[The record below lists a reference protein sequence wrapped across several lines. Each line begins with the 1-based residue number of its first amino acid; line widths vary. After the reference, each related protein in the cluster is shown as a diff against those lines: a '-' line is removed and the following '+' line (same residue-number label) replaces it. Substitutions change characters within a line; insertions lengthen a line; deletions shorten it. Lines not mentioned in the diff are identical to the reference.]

1 MVKKYCFKNVSFSKR
16 ELKNLVSHYYFNYGI
31 SKTNCLLDSLKD
43 LGFYFATKAS
53 ISLAIEDLKVPPI
66 KKLLIIKTNNEITVK
81 YLKKLKGHISEIER
95 LQKVIDLWNQIN
107 TDLKKEV
114 VKHFKSY
121 DSLNPIY
128 MMAFSGARGNLS
140 QVHQLIG
147 MRGLMSDPS
156 GQILDIPIQA
166 NFREGLKI
174 TDYII
179 SSYGARKGIV
189 DTALKTADSGYL
201 TRRLVDVAQH
211 VIIREIDC
219 NTNMTILIKDS
230 VINSSHLIGRLIVK
244 RTGTNFNSLI
254 KNEKEI
260 THSFINLTK
269 DALHKDILIKSPLT
283 CISSRS
289 VCQKCY
295 GWNLAQMNMVEI
307 GEAVGIIAAQSIGE
321 PGTQLTMRTFH
332 TGGVISNDSMIQI
345 RSKYNGQVIFSSDL
359 KTSFNRTIYGEE
371 AMEVDNSS
379 TIFII
384 QRSRSIIKFLVFERL
399 LLSIHHKQNIKVG
412 TLIAEIPITNNQSI
426 KTTTYIR
433 SDLSGEIR
441 YQNIRIAILYNSY
454 TKIIKDG
461 ILWVLGGNLM
471 IFPEN
476 ALLNIKENSYFIN
489 NNNIFS
495 LKIRN
500 KQNGIIKIRQFDS
513 LKKELMLLNC
523 QVICEFSS
531 IFKAFVKYY
540 TVFYLFTRTG
550 ILFQLM
556 LSNSKFEILNNRIA
570 YRITSKYDITTSG
583 KLYRVRIKSFNIK
596 KDHNESLLFTQKKLI
611 IPIENYFILKDVN
624 KVSRTL
630 NKYIPQYT
638 KLASN
643 CYSINCGLFII
654 NKLTEVGYH
663 VLIISGKINTVIDI
677 NEDLIKCFSVYDLY
691 YRGEIVFSTLKIK
704 KLMKINITNILIKS
718 KKRYKFELFCQPI
731 IQCAI
736 PRNKNY
742 TSQFINENNSQIL
755 INSKL
760 INCYESNNLIIKS
773 PKQHKLSLIQ
783 YLLESNFSINDPF
796 ASCIYFIQNTF
807 NSSFI
812 YLAFFSYENTKFI
825 TGVNNLNQLSKIQ
838 INLLVKHNQFV
849 ESYSNIMTFSAIS
862 TKIFFTNKIKS
873 HAVIK
878 NCLLYT
884 TTNSYISNKLF
895 KESDK
900 LNNLGYCSNKFI
912 TADKTEDIKRKILKI
927 RVGQPYFISKGTTM
941 YINHG
946 DFIQKS
952 KVICLLIYEK
962 IISGDI
968 IQGLPKIEY
977 ILESRISKSTVKLA
991 KKPGIVMCYKNKNS
1005 IIIINRMK
1013 RSNYLLQNF
1022 NKKLCGGNI
1031 VSVGQALET
1040 GIINPHHV
1048 LRIYFKYYGSLSNL
1062 YEASFRSVIA
1072 IQILLINSI
1081 QRVYKSQGVTISD
1094 KHIELIIKQMSSKV
1108 QIMSSASNSK
1118 ILPGEVIDVQQIQY
1132 VNRALRSEKQSV
1144 IQYRPILFGITRTSL
1159 LTESF
1164 ISAASFEQT
1173 AKVLITAAS
1182 EGRTDWLRGLKENII
1197 IGNLIPAGTG
1207 FDMFGTLETLELLEP
1222 K

>member
-1 MVKKYCFKNVSFSKR
+1 MVKKYCFKNISFNKR

-66 KKLLIIKTNNEITVK
+66 KKSLIVITNNEITVR

-95 LQKVIDLWNQIN
+95 SQKIIDLWNQIN

-140 QVHQLIG
+140 QVHQLVG

-219 NTNMTILIKDS
+219 NTSMTILIKDS
-230 VINSSHLIGRLIVK
+230 VINSSHLIGRLIIK
-244 RTGTNFNSLI
+244 KTETNSNSLI
-254 KNEKEI
+254 KNEREI

-269 DALHKDILIKSPLT
+269 DILYEDILIRSPLT

-332 TGGVISNDSMIQI
+332 TGGVISNESTIQI
-345 RSKYNGQVIFSSDL
+345 RSKYHGQVIFSSSL

-371 AMEVDNSS
+371 TMEVDNLSI
-379 TIFII
+379 IFII
-384 QRSRSIIKFLVFERL
+384 QRSKSIVKFLVFQNL

-426 KTTTYIR
+426 KATTYIK
-433 SDLSGEIR
+433 SDLSGEIK
-441 YQNIRIAILYNSY
+441 YQNIRITILYDLY

-461 ILWVLGGNLM
+461 IIWVLAGNLM
-471 IFPEN
+471 IFPKN
-476 ALLNIKENSYFIN
+476 ALLNIKENSYFIK

-500 KQNGIIKIRQFDS
+500 KQKGIIKIRQFNFLNKQLTLS
-513 LKKELMLLNC
+513 NC
-523 QVICEFSS
+523 QFICEFSS
-531 IFKAFVKYY
+531 IFKAFIKHSVI
-540 TVFYLFTRTG
+540 FYLFTRIG
-550 ILFQLM
+550 ILFQLI
-556 LSNSKFEILNNRIA
+556 LQNSKFKILDNKIA
-570 YRITSKYDITTSG
+570 YRITSKYDIITSG
-583 KLYRVRIKSFNIK
+583 KLYYVKTKSFNIK
-596 KDHNESLLFTQKKLI
+596 KYQNKNLLFVQKKLI
-611 IPIENYFILKDVN
+611 IPIENYFIFKSINRVN
-624 KVSRTL
+624 QTR
-630 NKYIPQYT
+630 NKYISQYT
-638 KLASN
+638 KLGLN
-643 CYSINCGLFII
+643 CYSINDGLFII
-654 NKLTEVGYH
+654 NQLTKVGYH
-663 VLIISGKINTVIDI
+663 ILIISGRINTIIDI
-677 NEDLIKCFSVYDLY
+677 NDNLIKYFSICDLY
-691 YRGEIVFSTLKIK
+691 YRGETVFAMLKIK
-704 KLMKINITNILIKS
+704 KLMKINITSVFKKS
-718 KKRYKFELFCQPI
+718 KHVYIFELFCQPI
-731 IQCAI
+731 IQSAI
-736 PRNKNY
+736 PKNKNY
-742 TSQFINENNSQIL
+742 TSQFINENDSQIL
-755 INSKL
+755 INSQL
-760 INCYESNNLIIKS
+760 INIYKSNNLIIKS
-773 PKQHKLSLIQ
+773 SKQHKLNLIQ
-783 YLLESNFSINDPF
+783 YLLEFNFCINDIFP
-796 ASCIYFIQNTF
+796 SCIYFIQNTF
-807 NSSFI
+807 NSSFV
-812 YLAFFSYENTKFI
+812 YLAFFSQENIKFL
-825 TGVNNLNQLSKIQ
+825 TNVNNLNQLNQIQ

-849 ESYSNIMTFSAIS
+849 ESYSNIITFSAIS
-862 TKIFFTNKIKS
+862 TKLFFTSKIKL

-895 KESDK
+895 KESGK
-900 LNNLGYCSNKFI
+900 LNNLGYCSNKFFI
-912 TADKTEDIKRKILKI
+912 ADKTQDIKHNILKI

-941 YINHG
+941 YVNHG

-991 KKPGIVMCYKNKNS
+991 KNPGIVVCYKKKNY
-1005 IIIINRMK
+1005 IIIVNRIK

-1022 NKKLCGGNI
+1022 NKKLCGGDI
-1031 VSVGQALET
+1031 VSIGQALET
-1040 GIINPHHV
+1040 GIINPHRL
-1048 LRIYFKYYGSLSNL
+1048 LRIYFKYYGSFSNL
-1062 YEASFRSVIA
+1062 YEATFRSVIT

-1108 QIMSSASNSK
+1108 QIMSTPSNTK

-1132 VNRALRSEKQSV
+1132 VNKALRFEKQSV

-1164 ISAASFEQT
+1164 ISAASFEET
-1173 AKVLITAAS
+1173 TKVLTAAAS
-1182 EGRTDWLRGLKENII
+1182 EGKIDWLRGLKENVI

-1207 FDMFGTLETLELLEP
+1207 FNVSETLETVDVL
-1222 K
+1222 

>member
-1 MVKKYCFKNVSFSKR
+1 MVKKYCFKNISFNKQ

-43 LGFYFATKAS
+43 LGFYFSTKAS

-66 KKLLIIKTNNEITVK
+66 KKLLIVKTNNEITVR
-81 YLKKLKGHISEIER
+81 YLKKLKGYISEIER
-95 LQKVIDLWNQIN
+95 LQKIIDLWNQIN

-140 QVHQLIG
+140 QVHQLVG

-211 VIIREIDC
+211 VIVREIDC
-219 NTNMTILIKDS
+219 NTSMTILIKDS
-230 VINSSHLIGRLIVK
+230 VINSSHLIGRLIIK
-244 RTGTNFNSLI
+244 TKTNLNSLI
-254 KNEKEI
+254 KNEREI

-269 DALHKDILIKSPLT
+269 DILHEDILIKSPLT
-283 CISSRS
+283 CMSSRS

-295 GWNLAQMNMVEI
+295 GWNLAQMNIVEV

-332 TGGVISNDSMIQI
+332 TGGVVSNDSMVQI
-345 RSKYNGQVIFSSDL
+345 RSKHSGQVIFSSSL

-371 AMEVDNSS
+371 TMEVDNLS

-384 QRSRSIIKFLVFERL
+384 QRSRSIVKFLAFQNL

-426 KTTTYIR
+426 KATTYIK
-433 SDLSGEIR
+433 SDLSGEIK
-441 YQNIRIAILYNSY
+441 YQNIRIAVLHNLY

-461 ILWVLGGNLM
+461 ILWVLDGNLM
-471 IFPEN
+471 ILPKN
-476 ALLNIKENSYFIN
+476 ALLNIKENSYSIN
-489 NNNIFS
+489 KNNIFS

-500 KQNGIIKIRQFDS
+500 KQKGIIKIKS
-513 LKKELMLLNC
+513 LNLLKKQLVLLSC
-523 QVICEFSS
+523 QLICEFSS
-531 IFKAFVKYY
+531 IFKAVTKSSII
-540 TVFYLFTRTG
+540 FYLFTRTE
-550 ILFQLM
+550 ILFQLTPQ
-556 LSNSKFEILNNRIA
+556 NSELRVLNNKIA
-570 YRITSKYDITTSG
+570 YRVTSKYDIKTSG
-583 KLYRVRIKSFNIK
+583 KLYHIGVKNFDIEEHQNNDVLSI
-596 KDHNESLLFTQKKLI
+596 QKKLI
-611 IPIENYFILKDVN
+611 IPVENYFILKKIKRVN
-624 KVSRTL
+624 RTL
-630 NKYIPQYT
+630 NKYIPQHT
-638 KLASN
+638 KLGSN
-643 CYSINCGLFII
+643 CYSINYGLFII
-654 NKLTEVGYH
+654 NRLTEVGYH
-663 VLIISGKINTVIDI
+663 VLVISGRINTVINID
-677 NEDLIKCFSVYDLY
+677 DSLIKYFSICDLY
-691 YRGEIVFSTLKIK
+691 YRGEAVFSTFKIK
-704 KLMKINITNILIKS
+704 KLMKINITNVLKKS
-718 KKRYKFELFCQPI
+718 KRMYEFKLFCQPI

-736 PRNKNY
+736 PKNKNY
-742 TSQFINENNSQIL
+742 ISQFINKNDSQISINSEL
-755 INSKL
+755 IN
-760 INCYESNNLIIKS
+760 NYESDSLIIKS
-773 PKQHKLSLIQ
+773 SEQHKLNLIQ
-783 YLLESNFSINDPF
+783 YLLEFNFCINDIF
-796 ASCIYFIQNTF
+796 TSYVYFVRNTF

-812 YLAFFSYENTKFI
+812 YLAFFNSENVKFI
-825 TGVNNLNQLSKIQ
+825 TNKNNLSQLNHIQ

-849 ESYSNIMTFSAIS
+849 ESYSNIITFSAIS
-862 TKIFFTNKIKS
+862 TKFFFTSKIKL
-873 HAVIK
+873 HTAIK

-895 KESDK
+895 KESGK
-900 LNNLGYCSNKFI
+900 LNNLGYCSNRFFM
-912 TADKTEDIKRKILKI
+912 ADETEGVKQNILKI

-941 YINHG
+941 YVNHG

-991 KKPGIVMCYKNKNS
+991 EEPGIVICYKNKNCMTIMGKIKLS
-1005 IIIINRMK
+1005 T
-1013 RSNYLLQNF
+1013 YLLQNF
-1022 NKKLCGGNI
+1022 NKKLCGGDI
-1031 VSVGQALET
+1031 VSIGQALEG
-1040 GIINPHHV
+1040 GIINPHR
-1048 LRIYFKYYGSLSNL
+1048 LLKIYFKYYGSFSNL
-1062 YEASFRSVIA
+1062 YEATFRSVVA

-1094 KHIELIIKQMSSKV
+1094 KHIELVIKQMSCKV
-1108 QIMSSASNSK
+1108 QIMSVACKSK
-1118 ILPGEVIDVQQIQY
+1118 ILPGEVIDIQQIQY
-1132 VNRALRSEKQSV
+1132 VNKALRLERKSI

-1159 LTESF
+1159 LAESF

-1173 AKVLITAAS
+1173 TKVLTSAAS
-1182 EGRTDWLRGLKENII
+1182 EGRIDWLRGLKENII
-1197 IGNLIPAGTG
+1197 IGHLIPAGTG
-1207 FDMFGTLETLELLEP
+1207 FNGSETLEVLELLASR
-1222 K
+1222 